1 MATDAL
7 LEITSPKI
15 EGEGQDKDFPN
26 TIELI
31 SFDLGAQQEASIQ
44 VGSGLV
50 AGGSSFGPLTIQ
62 KKFDKS
68 TIKLF
73 QHLCSGA
80 RIEEMTLRVRRPG
93 EGGATATN
101 NAPVIYLMYKFQGV
115 QVTDMSCDGNS
126 GSAIPTE
133 SFSLNYTK
141 VECHYREVKDGQPQG
156 PISMVYDLKKNA

>member
-15 EGEGQDKDFPN
+15 EGEGADKDFPN
-26 TIELI
+26 TIEVL
-31 SFDLGAQQEASIQ
+31 SFDLGSHQEASIQ
-44 VGSGLV
+44 TGSGLV
-50 AGGSSFGPLTIQ
+50 GGGSGFEPLTIH

-80 RIEEMTLRVRRPG
+80 RIDEMTLRVRRPG

-101 NAPVIYLMYKFQGV
+101 NAPVIYLMYKFKGV
-115 QVTDMSCDGNS
+115 QVIDMSCDGNS
-126 GSAIPTE
+126 GSAIPSET
-133 SFSLNYTK
+133 FAFNYTDI
-141 VECHYREVKDGQPQG
+141 ECHYREVQDGQPQG
-156 PISMVYDLKKNA
+156 PVSMTYGLKKNR